1 MPTKLTVVKADLSVE
16 TGYISPAFG
25 LFRDIPAL
33 LQHLFARLQ
42 SHVPR
47 LQEMKVERG
56 TENSFGEFHV
66 ACHLYGLRLGVRVYA
81 EKVSIV
87 FINVLENEVEKFGS
101 VVVDALSA
109 VKEHQPTL
117 AFQTHTMAVVLHG
130 TLEGKSVREYLSSFV
145 RNVPNGLGPH
155 TGSGGVMYFGAEDDR
170 ILSTMTVDLSGMVP
184 DGLFVRPYVVW
195 DAKKVEVAALPV
207 RATGFIR
214 QALGAFGLEISS
226 LRLP

>member
-170 ILSTMTVDLSGMVP
+170 IGVGFRRLASLRTGNCS
-184 DGLFVRPYVVW
+184 VR
-195 DAKKVEVAALPV
+195 VEVRDRSELPIDGPAEFGACGAEDYGQGRYRIGRVAL
-207 RATGFIR
+207 
-214 QALGAFGLEISS
+214 QLS
-226 LRLP
+226 